1 MPPLEEDDLCDYA
14 CLWPATGFGPD
25 GQPTVSQ
32 THTVVP
38 VRWVTS
44 RRQSISLQGQPI
56 AVDAQVA
63 TNLPVPI
70 GSRLYLIPDEG
81 LVGTGTFE
89 SDDDALYEVVSFKDA
104 KDIKGVFVRRELSCM
119 RSTDTLPS

>member
-1 MPPLEEDDLCDYA
+1 MPPLEEDDLCDFA
-14 CLWPATGFGPD
+14 ALWEATGFGAD
-25 GQPTVSQ
+25 GQPTVSS
-32 THTVVP
+32 THAVIP

-63 TNLPVPI
+63 TNVQVPV
-70 GSRLYLIPDEG
+70 GSRLYLIPEG
-81 LVGTGTFE
+81 GLLGTGTFE

-104 KDIKGVFVRRELSCM
+104 RDVKGIFVRRELSCA
-119 RSTDTLPS
+119 RSTDSLP